1 MRTET
6 MSLEQ
11 AFCYTLN
18 FKYFYRRC
26 GMSSQWGNNIRNRYA
41 LGILSETKMREVV
54 VRAGYFYRN
63 PESFIRK
70 DIDDI

>member
-6 MSLEQ
+6 MNLEQ
-11 AFCYTLN
+11 AFWYTIQ

-26 GMSSQWGNNIRNRYA
+26 GMSSQWGTNIRARYTN
-41 LGILSETKMREVV
+41 GTLSETKMREVV
-54 VRAGYFYRN
+54 VKAGYFYRN
-63 PESFIRK
+63 PETFIRK